1 MSKTPWKKMVS
12 NPDYIGEADFDEGEE
27 KIVTISHVKANV
39 TVKTAEGS
47 SQKAVCYFMEQGVKP
62 MILNVAKSKSIQKVT
77 GSKFVEDWT
86 GTKIQLYIDDNV
98 KAFGDIVSAVRV
110 RPYKPKLKEQ
120 PKCEECGAV
129 IVNAMGKTAEFLA
142 MYTKKKYGR
151 CLCSECAQKAA
162 QDAQT
167 AKEIDEAAEEQRA
180 EQEAERDGES

>member
-39 TVKTAEGS
+39 TVKTAEGT
-47 SQKAVCYFMEQGVKP
+47 SQKAVCYFKEQGVKP

-77 GSKFVEDWT
+77 GSKFVEDWA
-86 GTKIQLYIDDNV
+86 GARIQLYIDDNV

-110 RPYKPKLKEQ
+110 RPYKPKLREMT
-120 PKCEECGAV
+120 KCEGCGEA
-129 IVNAMGKTAEFLA
+129 IKPAMGKTAEFLA
-142 MYTKKKYGR
+142 HYTTKKYGR

-162 QDAQT
+162 Q
-167 AKEIDEAAEEQRA
+167 AAEEA
-180 EQEAERDGES
+180 KEAGNVQTEADQ